1 MEKIKKRLGALR
13 LPFKAGIWYTL
24 SSIIT
29 KGISLLCTPVFTRL
43 MSEADYALYPLY
55 LGKMGIISAL
65 GGADALGAALL
76 VGMQKFSQRK
86 NDLVRSAIVLEGAI
100 IGAICLL
107 YFAFYGIFGE
117 LGIGGG
123 AITLVMFLQV
133 FFDGITGMILLSRR
147 YEYKYRTVFFANV
160 LSSMASAALGI
171 FITQRFSLGGEGR
184 IVALLF
190 VSAATAFIL
199 LLGYAPGEAAVSAE
213 LMRYLLIRTVP
224 LIPHGLGTAL
234 LAAVDRLMI
243 PRYYGA
249 GALAKYSVAHSLG
262 VSVCFI
268 SSALTLALRPW
279 ILRRL
284 HAGEGERVR
293 ETADLII
300 QVLCVPVLGVI
311 CIAPEAMHLLAPPG
325 YSEALTAVP
334 PVALSVLPAFLS
346 SVTATALLYRG
357 RSGFAILPVG
367 AGVLTSILLNL
378 LFFTLLPYTSAAF
391 SSLIAG
397 CVSLLI
403 WWAIYRRVAREAV
416 FSPRKFASAFLVCS
430 ALGLCIY
437 LLRDLPE
444 MRYIILSLVLIVPL
458 PLYKKA
464 VTLVKE

>member
-1 MEKIKKRLGALR
+1 MERIKKRIGALR

-24 SSIIT
+24 SSVIT
-29 KGISLLCTPVFTRL
+29 KGVSLLCTPVFTRL

-55 LGKMGIISAL
+55 LGKMGIMSAL

-76 VGMQKFSQRK
+76 VGMQNFTNKK

-100 IGAICLL
+100 IGIICLL
-107 YFAFYGIFGE
+107 YFAFYGIFGSF
-117 LGIGGG
+117 GIGGG

-133 FFDGITGMILLSRR
+133 FFDGITGIILLSRR
-147 YEYKYRTVFFANV
+147 YEYKYRTVFFVNV
-160 LSSMASAALGI
+160 LSSTAAAALGI

-190 VSAATAFIL
+190 VSAVTAFIL
-199 LLGYAPGEAAVSAE
+199 LLGYAPSGALVSGE
-213 LMRYLLIRTVP
+213 LMKYLLIRAVP

-268 SSALTLALRPW
+268 SAALTLALRPW

-284 HAGEGERVR
+284 HAGEGERVK

-311 CIAPEAMHLLAPPG
+311 CIAPEAMRLLAPSG
-325 YSEALTAVP
+325 YSEALAAVP
-334 PVALSVLPAFLS
+334 TVALSVLPAFLS

-357 RSGFAILPVG
+357 RSGYAILPVG
-367 AGVLTSILLNL
+367 AGVLTSILLNM
-378 LFFTLLPYTSAAF
+378 LFFPLLPYTSAAL

-397 CVSLLI
+397 CVSLLV
-403 WWAIYRRVAREAV
+403 WWVIYGRVAKESV
-416 FSPRKFASAFLVCS
+416 FSPRKFASVFAVCIVTG
-430 ALGLCIY
+430 LGIY
-437 LLRDLPE
+437 LLRALPE
-444 MRYIILSLVLIVPL
+444 LRYIILLLVLTVPL

-464 VTLVKE
+464 ITLVKE